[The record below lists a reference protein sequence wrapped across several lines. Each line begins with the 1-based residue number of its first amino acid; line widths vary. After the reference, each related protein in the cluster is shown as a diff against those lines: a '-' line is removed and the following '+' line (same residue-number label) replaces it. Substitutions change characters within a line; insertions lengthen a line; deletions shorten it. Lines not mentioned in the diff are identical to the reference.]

1 MYLYIF
7 EARNEKQQVIK
18 TYNKFCRYPRK
29 TKVYRQLSK
38 LLEKRFLLV
47 LMFPYYSN
55 NLKSLNSLI
64 SIITYKAK

>member
-38 LLEKRFLLV
+38 LLEKREIYSFG
-47 LMFPYYSN
+47 YYVEN
-55 NLKSLNSLI
+55 
-64 SIITYKAK
+64 